1 MLFLADKLMTTG
13 SNRNET
19 AFRDP
24 EFDAATAKALAAS
37 GDDYTK
43 AVRDIQ
49 RIEFERGGYLVWG
62 MADGVDIAAA
72 PSLYRRFRERSEV
85 WKYGLRPDEVDRFLD
100 GYGWRLLD
108 QLGPDQARDRYVRP
122 TGRALPTSSLEWSA
136 LARKI

>member
-1 MLFLADKLMTTG
+1 MLGGVVDIAQGLHDAGIADHVVRLVHKDGQLLG
-13 SNRNET
+13 SHR
-19 AFRDP
+19 F
-24 EFDAATAKALAAS
+24 
-37 GDDYTK
+37 
-43 AVRDIQ
+43 
-49 RIEFERGGYLVWG
+49 
-62 MADGVDIAAA
+62 DGVDIAAA